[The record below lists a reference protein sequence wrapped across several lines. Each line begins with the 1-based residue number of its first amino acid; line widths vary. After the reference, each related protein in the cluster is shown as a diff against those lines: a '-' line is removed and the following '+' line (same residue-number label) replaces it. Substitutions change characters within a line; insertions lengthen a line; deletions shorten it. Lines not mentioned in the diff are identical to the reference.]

1 MSQAKV
7 EESTI
12 TVSQKQES
20 LIKMLLPLDDNQGKK
35 TGKLSLQWLRD
46 ENSKLYCQW
55 FVEQVKSTNSGI
67 FRIIGNR

>member
-20 LIKMLLPLDDNQGKK
+20 FIKMLLPLDDNQGKK
-35 TGKLSLQWLRD
+35 TAKLSLQWLRD

-55 FVEQVKSTNSGI
+55 FVE
-67 FRIIGNR
+67 

>member
-12 TVSQKQES
+12 TVSQKQEL
-20 LIKMLLPLDDNQGKK
+20 LIKMLLPLDDSQGKK

-55 FVEQVKSTNSGI
+55 FVE
-67 FRIIGNR
+67 

>member
-20 LIKMLLPLDDNQGKK
+20 LIKMLLPLDASQGKK

-55 FVEQVKSTNSGI
+55 FVE
-67 FRIIGNR
+67 

>member
-1 MSQAKV
+1 MSQSKV

-20 LIKMLLPLDDNQGKK
+20 LIKMLLPLDDSQGKK

-55 FVEQVKSTNSGI
+55 FVE
-67 FRIIGNR
+67 

>member
-20 LIKMLLPLDDNQGKK
+20 LIKMLLPLDDRQGNK

-46 ENSKLYCQW
+46 KNSKLYCQW
-55 FVEQVKSTNSGI
+55 FVE
-67 FRIIGNR
+67 

>member
-20 LIKMLLPLDDNQGKK
+20 LIKMLLPLDDSQGKK

-55 FVEQVKSTNSGI
+55 FVE
-67 FRIIGNR
+67 

>member
-1 MSQAKV
+1 MSQSKV
-7 EESTI
+7 EEPTI

-20 LIKMLLPLDDNQGKK
+20 LIKMLLPLDDCQGKK

-55 FVEQVKSTNSGI
+55 FVE
-67 FRIIGNR
+67 

>member
-55 FVEQVKSTNSGI
+55 FVE
-67 FRIIGNR
+67 